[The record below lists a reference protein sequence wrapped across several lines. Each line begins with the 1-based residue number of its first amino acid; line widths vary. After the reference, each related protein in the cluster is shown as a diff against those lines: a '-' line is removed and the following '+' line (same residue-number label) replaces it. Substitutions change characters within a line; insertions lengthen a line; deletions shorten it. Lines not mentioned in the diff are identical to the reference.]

1 YAGAPQ
7 NALVRVDLATGM
19 STSFPAFSGSFFQ
32 TNERF
37 IAKSTAAGAFDA
49 QLITATT
56 ASTVFNNMLVLNGL
70 APATYSG
77 TSASNLVWAYNCAA
91 ACNVQVLGPTA
102 SNSSQVTATVPAA
115 PSYIFGSVPPN
126 ATSTVHFTAPG
137 IQAGG
142 WLSPTRF
149 MAFGTGPTKRVDLKN
164 GVPTSDVD
172 VTIDFAAQSPA
183 MLPPG
188 VIWVKASTMKRMA
201 AVYDSTDLA
210 PDTLGI
216 TGNYNFNLVGSRSSV
231 TNSSLG
237 KFAAFSDGANV
248 FVLDGVKS
256 EARKV
261 GVGLVPSPSG
271 PFVPTDRMKIQ
282 RLGGIELQYFESGRI
297 ASLSEPGHS
306 IFSSGIVSLPKGGT
320 AAAALKDSEPT
331 NVLYLTNVP

>member
-1 YAGAPQ
+1 VKDWLGLEWLGASP
-7 NALVRVDLATGM
+7 GKM
-19 STSFPAFSGSFFQ
+19 
-32 TNERF
+32 
-37 IAKSTAAGAFDA
+37 
-49 QLITATT
+49 LIKVADGTATT
-56 ASTVFNNMLVLNGL
+56 L
-70 APATYSG
+70 PAT
-77 TSASNLVWAYNCAA
+77 TTALLFNE
-91 ACNVQVLGPTA
+91 TA
-102 SNSSQVTATVPAA
+102 SRVVTYSTGGLGTDLREDV
-115 PSYIFGSVPPN
+115 VPPN